1 MNLKF
6 VAAIVTFGFLLPI
19 SNFLMA
25 DSSETAADVARAQA
39 KLQHIEKN
47 AELTHP
53 DQTPTELTEQEV
65 NAYFAAGKVK
75 LPAGVESV
83 TFQAQPGV
91 ITASC
96 RVDFDQVKAGTH
108 SSNPLLSLFSGVHA
122 VVVVANASGTAGQGL
137 IDVQSVSLDGVEVPR
152 FVLEIFVEKY
162 LTPKYPNV
170 GLESQFR
177 LPDKIDTAVV
187 GEHKLIVIQK

>member
-1 MNLKF
+1 MKLKF
-6 VAAIVTFGFLLPI
+6 AVATITFGFLLPT
-19 SNFLMA
+19 SNSAMA
-25 DSSETAADVARAQA
+25 GSFQTADVAHAQA

-47 AELTHP
+47 AELAHP
-53 DQTPTELTEQEV
+53 NQAPTEITEQEV

-75 LPAGVESV
+75 LPAGVQSV
-83 TFQAQPGV
+83 AFQAHPGV

-108 SSNPLLSLFSGVHA
+108 SSNPLLPLFSGVHD

-137 IDVQSVSLDGVEVPR
+137 VDVQSVSLDGVEVPQIL
-152 FVLEIFVEKY
+152 LEIFVDKY

-170 GLESQFR
+170 GLQSRFA
-177 LPDKIDTAVV
+177 LPAKIDTAVV
-187 GEHKLIVIQK
+187 GEHKIVVIQK

>member
-6 VAAIVTFGFLLPI
+6 AVVIVAIGFLLRT
-19 SNFLMA
+19 SDFAMA
-25 DSSETAADVARAQA
+25 GSSQTADAIHAQA

-47 AELTHP
+47 AEIAHP
-53 DQTPTELTEQEV
+53 DRTPTEITEQEV
-65 NAYFAAGKVK
+65 NAYFAAGRVK

-83 TFQAQPGV
+83 TFEAQPGV

-108 SSNPLLSLFSGVHA
+108 STNPLLSLFSGVHD
-122 VVVVANASGTAGQGL
+122 VVAVANASGAAGQGL
-137 IDVQSVSLDGVEVPR
+137 VDVQSVSIDGVEVPQ
-152 FVLEIFVEKY
+152 FLLEIFVEKY

-170 GLESQFR
+170 GLESRFA
-177 LPDKIDTAVV
+177 LPAKIDTAVV
-187 GEHKLIVIQK
+187 GEHKIVVIQK

>member
-1 MNLKF
+1 MSLKF
-6 VAAIVTFGFLLPI
+6 AVAILAIGFLLRTSDFAMAG
-19 SNFLMA
+19 SNQ
-25 DSSETAADVARAQA
+25 TTDVARAQA

-47 AELTHP
+47 AGLAHP
-53 DQTPTELTEQEV
+53 DRTPTEITEQEV

-108 SSNPLLSLFSGVHA
+108 SSNPLLSLFSGIHD

-137 IDVQSVSLDGVEVPR
+137 VDVQSVSLDGVEVPQ
-152 FVLEIFVEKY
+152 FLLEIFVEKY

-170 GLESQFR
+170 GLQSRFA
-177 LPDKIDTAVV
+177 LPAKIDTAVV
-187 GEHKLIVIQK
+187 GEHKIVVIQK

>member
-6 VAAIVTFGFLLPI
+6 AVAIVATGFLLRA
-19 SNFLMA
+19 SDFAVAGSSQTA
-25 DSSETAADVARAQA
+25 DAIRAQA
-39 KLQHIEKN
+39 KLQHIERN
-47 AELTHP
+47 AGMAHP
-53 DQTPTELTEQEV
+53 DRTPMEITEEEV

-83 TFQAQPGV
+83 TFQAQPGI

-108 SSNPLLSLFSGVHA
+108 SSNPLLSLFSGVHD
-122 VVVVANASGTAGQGL
+122 VVVAANASGTGGEGL
-137 IDVQSVSLDGVEVPR
+137 VDVQSVSLDGVEVPQ
-152 FVLEIFVEKY
+152 FLLEIFVEKY

-170 GLESQFR
+170 GLQSRFK
-177 LPDKIDTAVV
+177 LPAKIDTAVV
-187 GEHKLIVIQK
+187 GEHKLTVTQK

>member
-1 MNLKF
+1 MKLKF
-6 VAAIVTFGFLLPI
+6 AVAIVAFGFLPPT
-19 SNFLMA
+19 SNFAMA
-25 DSSETAADVARAQA
+25 DSSQPADVARAQA

-47 AELTHP
+47 AELAHP
-53 DQTPTELTEQEV
+53 DRTPTEMTEREV
-65 NAYFAAGKVK
+65 NGYFAARKVK

-83 TFQAQPGV
+83 TFQAQPGI

-96 RVDFDQVKAGTH
+96 RVDFDQVKAGRH
-108 SSNPLLSLFSGVHA
+108 SSNPLLSLFSGVHD

-137 IDVQSVSLDGVEVPR
+137 VDVQSVSLDGVEVPR

-170 GLESQFR
+170 GLESRFA

-187 GEHKLIVIQK
+187 GEHKIVVIQK

>member
-6 VAAIVTFGFLLPI
+6 VVATVTFAFLLPI

-25 DSSETAADVARAQA
+25 ESSETRDAARAQA

-47 AELTHP
+47 AELAHP

-75 LPAGVESV
+75 LPAGVQSA
-83 TFQAQPGV
+83 TFQAQPGA

-96 RVDFDQVKAGTH
+96 RVDFDQVKAGRHT
-108 SSNPLLSLFSGVHA
+108 SNPLLLLFSGVHD
-122 VVVVANASGTAGQGL
+122 VVVVAKASGTAGLGL
-137 IDVQSVSLDGVEVPR
+137 VDVQSVSLDGVEVPR

-170 GLESQFR
+170 GLESRFR
-177 LPDKIDTAVV
+177 LPAKIDAAVV

>member
-6 VAAIVTFGFLLPI
+6 VVAIVTFGFLLPT
-19 SNFLMA
+19 SNFAMA
-25 DSSETAADVARAQA
+25 DSFQTADVARAQA

-47 AELTHP
+47 AGIAHP
-53 DQTPTELTEQEV
+53 DRTPTEITEQEV
-65 NAYFAAGKVK
+65 NAYFAAGNVK

-83 TFQAQPGV
+83 TFQAHPGV

-108 SSNPLLSLFSGVHA
+108 SSNPLLSLFSGVHD
-122 VVVVANASGTAGQGL
+122 VVVLANASGSAGQGL
-137 IDVQSVSLDGVEVPR
+137 VDVQSVSLDGVEVPQ
-152 FVLEIFVEKY
+152 FLLEIFVEKY

-170 GLESQFR
+170 GLESRFR

-187 GEHKLIVIQK
+187 GEHKLTVAQK